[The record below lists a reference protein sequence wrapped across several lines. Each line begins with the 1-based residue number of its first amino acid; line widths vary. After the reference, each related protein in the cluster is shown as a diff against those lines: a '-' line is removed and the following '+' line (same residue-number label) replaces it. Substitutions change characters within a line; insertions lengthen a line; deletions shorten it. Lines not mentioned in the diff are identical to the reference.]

1 MAFFET
7 LGVILQFVLEGL
19 NRNSGSV
26 TAFATIAIVF
36 LTCWLAIEN
45 RRLRKAGTE
54 PEVIAY
60 LMPHP
65 DGTGAI
71 NFVVANIGQGP
82 AKNVRFELD
91 FDESDFVRHEV
102 LLFNDKRRVRTNIL
116 PQGEKISALFGVSNK
131 LAGTDKKQEILKP
144 FTVNITYDDLGGKLR
159 SSTHTLDVSQFLGL
173 KGLFGKPTSREIAD
187 SLKGINEN
195 IGTFVGK
202 MSSSMKSV
210 DATSIEDEARKV
222 QPTGPV
228 VSKGHDNE

>member
-1 MAFFET
+1 MLFNSIFEC
-7 LGVILQFVLEGL
+7 L

-26 TAFATIAIVF
+26 TALATIAIAI
-36 LTCWLAIEN
+36 LTWLLAAEN

-54 PEVIAY
+54 PEVVAY

-71 NFVVANIGQGP
+71 NFVIANIGQGP

-91 FDESDFVRHEV
+91 FEESDFERHEV

-116 PQGEKISALFGVSNK
+116 PQGEKISALFGVSYK
-131 LAGTDKKQEILKP
+131 LAGTDNKQEILKP
-144 FTVNITYDDLGGKLR
+144 FTVNITYDDLGGKHR
-159 SSTHTLDVSQFLGL
+159 TSVYKLDVSQFLGL
-173 KGLFGKPTSREIAD
+173 RGLFGKPTIREIAD

-195 IGTFVGK
+195 IETFTEK
-202 MSSSMKSV
+202 MSRSMKTV

-222 QPTGPV
+222 QLTCPV
-228 VSKGHDNE
+228 VSKRHNNE

>member
-1 MAFFET
+1 MNATDFSMLFNSIFEC
-7 LGVILQFVLEGL
+7 L

-26 TAFATIAIVF
+26 TALATIAIAA
-36 LTCWLAIEN
+36 LTWLLAIEN

-54 PEVIAY
+54 PKVVAY
-60 LMPHP
+60 LLPHP

-91 FDESDFVRHEV
+91 FDESDFVQHEAQ
-102 LLFNDKRRVRTNIL
+102 LFNDKRRVRTNIL
-116 PQGEKISALFGVSNK
+116 PQGEKISALFGISYK
-131 LAGTDKKQEILKP
+131 LAGIDNKQEILKP
-144 FTVNITYDDLGGKLR
+144 FTVNITYDDLRGKLR
-159 SSTHTLDVSQFLGL
+159 TSTHILNVSQFLGL
-173 KGLFGKPTSREIAD
+173 KGLFGKPTIREIAD
-187 SLKGINEN
+187 SLEGINNN
-195 IGTFVGK
+195 IGTFVEK